1 MDICIADNIRFVGV
15 DDTDIDL
22 FEAQYPVPKGI
33 SYNSYRV
40 FDTFDTRL
48 LEFGT

>member
-33 SYNSYRV
+33 RV